1 MVQCRC
7 YGLWNPIYY
16 VLSATAFSLQLPNWI
31 DSWNIYDYCFV
42 LVLSWLF
49 MYRNWRAKLTTHIGT
64 KLPGIRSFFF
74 SSDLAIN
81 SLSGQAP
88 RTLEVK
94 CNTLLEERGKMVCVI
109 CRSILV
115 ITDLYLSSSLP
126 RNLVL
131 IDLVSP
137 LQNILH
143 FIWLSRLFNLSTDN
157 GMHIVSKNLRSH
169 CGWDHNVRSTAFN
182 PHSKVTNRVCTCNF
196 SISVKWGSEFLLGT
210 LSLGSEAWGLRGHP
224 RRAKPSGRVASGS
237 KVRGAW

>member
-94 CNTLLEERGKMVCVI
+94 CNTLLEERGKMDVLFVDPYWWLLTCTWA
-109 CRSILV
+109 L
-115 ITDLYLSSSLP
+115 LYLEIWCSLTLY
-126 RNLVL
+126 RRFRTFY
-131 IDLVSP
+131 
-137 LQNILH
+137 IL
-143 FIWLSRLFNLSTDN
+143 FDYRDCLTWART
-157 GMHIVSKNLRSH
+157 M
-169 CGWDHNVRSTAFN
+169 
-182 PHSKVTNRVCTCNF
+182 VC
-196 SISVKWGSEFLLGT
+196 I
-210 LSLGSEAWGLRGHP
+210 
-224 RRAKPSGRVASGS
+224 
-237 KVRGAW
+237 